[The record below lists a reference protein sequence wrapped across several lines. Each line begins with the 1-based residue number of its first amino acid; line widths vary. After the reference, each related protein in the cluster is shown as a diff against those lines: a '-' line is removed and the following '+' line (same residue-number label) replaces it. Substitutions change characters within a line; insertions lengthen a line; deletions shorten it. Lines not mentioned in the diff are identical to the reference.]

1 MHWIEVMQ
9 KVIGL
14 GVVLTCKGIGLACL
28 VLWSMKMLYTHKY
41 DASQSVWTGQP
52 PPFPVFWRHVSKQR
66 KKTGWHNLH
75 KVSNAQQKSS
85 SLYTL
90 GNLGY
95 TLHCN
100 PWIFTMT
107 SKQWRNVMKCCQLP
121 SSQIWIPVGMSLEVV
136 TVSYCFSLL
145 WLWDP
150 LSMHAGWV
158 PQGSALLSD
167 QESHASLHSS
177 RLRTGEFK
185 NRSHA
190 AESCS
195 ELLRLGRFPVE
206 SRVCCQMIWMSE
218 P

>member
-1 MHWIEVMQ
+1 MGSKTLHWLLPGAFFTDVALAEMECLGNTKKDGNEYSNVGICLDRLSLTSFVEGGHAKRRVCINFPSAYLRMHRIEVMQ

-90 GNLGY
+90 GNLK
-95 TLHCN
+95 
-100 PWIFTMT
+100 I
-107 SKQWRNVMKCCQLP
+107 
-121 SSQIWIPVGMSLEVV
+121 
-136 TVSYCFSLL
+136 
-145 WLWDP
+145 
-150 LSMHAGWV
+150 
-158 PQGSALLSD
+158 
-167 QESHASLHSS
+167 
-177 RLRTGEFK
+177 
-185 NRSHA
+185 
-190 AESCS
+190 
-195 ELLRLGRFPVE
+195 
-206 SRVCCQMIWMSE
+206 
-218 P
+218 